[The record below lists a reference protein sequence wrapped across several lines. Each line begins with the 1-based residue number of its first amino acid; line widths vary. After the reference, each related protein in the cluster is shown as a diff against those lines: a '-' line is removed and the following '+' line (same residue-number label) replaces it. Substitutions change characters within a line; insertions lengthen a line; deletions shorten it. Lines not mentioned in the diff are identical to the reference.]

1 MSLRQNREAISW
13 NPVQMRQGL
22 LRASTLRDFASAK
35 LVFLRVRFLRT
46 ALPAARIGAPAEQFR
61 NEVEE

>member
-1 MSLRQNREAISW
+1 
-13 NPVQMRQGL
+13 MRQGL
-22 LRASTLRDFASAK
+22 LRAGTLRDFAGAK

-46 ALPAARIGAPAEQFR
+46 ALPAAMIGTPAEQFR